1 MHHQNDNVMSTLEI
15 KEAIHRKIEALENV
29 GELIDINQS
38 LGWYLVDKLSAEEKM
53 VLDRM
58 VSLMTMLEESKG
70 LKHEDVQQEMK
81 AWIRK

>member
-1 MHHQNDNVMSTLEI
+1 MSTIEI

-38 LGWYLVDKLSAEEKM
+38 LDWYLVDKLSVEEKM

-58 VSLMTMLEESKG
+58 VSLMPTLEEGKG
-70 LKHEDVQQEMK
+70 LKHEDVQTAMK